1 MLDESTDANSISTQA
16 RSLVILEKLDEATA
30 LLDQNKEYAEDPAF
44 LVARADIAAASGDPT
59 AAVNFLK
66 KAAQR
71 DPSHPAMALF
81 LR

>member
-1 MLDESTDANSISTQA
+1 MDNASTISTKA
-16 RSLVILEKLDEATA
+16 RSLVILEKLDEATT
-30 LLDQNKEYAEDPAF
+30 LLDNNKKYADSSSV

-59 AAVNFLK
+59 AAINFLK

-81 LR
+81 LK